1 MQVPLLND
9 RDIEFLLFRVFDTT
23 EVLNRERYNEHT
35 LETIRMTLQTAKSVA
50 EKYFFN
56 HYAKGDA
63 QEPVFDGN
71 TVTTVPET
79 KQAWSAFA
87 DAGFFAATCDFAEG
101 GMQLPYIVMRAA
113 NAYFYAANPGTAGYC
128 LLCIA
133 AADLLETFG
142 TDEQKDRYLA
152 HMRSGRFT
160 GTMALTEPAQGS
172 ALQDIS
178 TRARPADDGTYRLF
192 GQKMY
197 ISGGDHDLTENII
210 HMVLAKTVC
219 PDTGKEGISLFICP
233 KVQVNPDGTLGERND
248 VALAGLLHKMGFRNA
263 TSTVLNF
270 GEQAGA
276 VGYLLGDLNKGLAH
290 MFQMMNDARIAVG
303 LFATALGYQGYN
315 YSLLYAKQ
323 RKQGRTSRLAKQQD
337 RGAQVEIIEHADV
350 RRMLLTQKAYAEA
363 SLAMTFYASVL
374 FEDSRSAP
382 AVADREAAAALLDLV
397 TPVIKSWPSKY
408 CLAAND
414 LAIQVLGGAG
424 YTRDH
429 LVEQYY
435 RDNRLNPIHE
445 GTEGIQ
451 AIDLLGRKVGAEGGA
466 VFRRL
471 IETIEADLRRGLGD
485 GHATVAEISAEL
497 QRAVT
502 ALAHVTDT
510 LQPEI
515 ARERAAGLAN
525 ATVYLD
531 LFGRVFAAWMWL
543 KQALAAAAC
552 LRDDDL
558 SPAEADFYQ
567 GKLQAARF
575 FAHWELPKYQHEA
588 EILLQRYDEPLNMP
602 AAWF

>member
-1 MQVPLLND
+1 
-9 RDIEFLLFRVFDTT
+9 
-23 EVLNRERYNEHT
+23 
-35 LETIRMTLQTAKSVA
+35 MTLQTARSVA
-50 EKYFFN
+50 EKYFLN

-63 QEPVFDGN
+63 QEPVFDGE
-71 TVTTVPET
+71 TVTTVAET
-79 KQAWSAFA
+79 KLAWSAFA
-87 DAGFFAATCDFAEG
+87 DAGFFAATCDFADG

-142 TDEQKDRYLA
+142 TAEQKNTYLA

-172 ALQDIS
+172 SLQDIA
-178 TRARPADDGTYRLF
+178 TRAKPSADGTYRLF

-219 PDTGKEGISLFICP
+219 PATGKEGISLFICP
-233 KVQVNPDGTLGERND
+233 KVQVNADGTLGARND

-270 GEQAGA
+270 GEKDGA
-276 VGYLLGDLNKGLAH
+276 VGYLLGDLNKGLVH

-315 YSLLYAKQ
+315 YSLLYARQ
-323 RKQGRTSRLAKQQD
+323 RKQGRTVRPVKQQD

-374 FEDSRSAP
+374 FEDSRSANS
-382 AVADREAAAALLDLV
+382 VTDRETAGALLDLV

-451 AIDLLGRKVGAEGGA
+451 AIDLLGRKVGSDDGA

-471 IETIEADLRRGLGD
+471 IVVIEANLELGAQD
-485 GHATVAEISAEL
+485 EHATVAEVTAEL
-497 QRAVT
+497 RHGVT
-502 ALAHVTDT
+502 ALSRVTET
-510 LQPEI
+510 LLPEI
-515 ARERAAGLAN
+515 RRDRTAALAN
-525 ATVYLD
+525 AAVYLD

-543 KQALAAAAC
+543 KQALAAAEC
-552 LRDDDL
+552 LRTA
-558 SPAEADFYQ
+558 SIAPAEADFYQ

-575 FAHWELPKYQHEA
+575 FARWELPKYQHEA
-588 EILLQRYDEPLNMP
+588 QILLQGYDEPLKMP
-602 AAWF
+602 AEWF

>member
-1 MQVPLLND
+1 MHVALLND
-9 RDIEFLLFRVFDTT
+9 RDIEFLLFKVFDTND
-23 EVLNRERYNEHT
+23 VLNRERYSEHT
-35 LETIRMTLQTAKSVA
+35 LETISMTLQTAKSVA
-50 EKYFFN
+50 EKYFLN

-63 QEPVFDGN
+63 QEPVFDGK
-71 TVTTVPET
+71 TVTTVAET

-87 DAGFFAATCDFAEG
+87 EAGFFAATCDFEDG

-142 TDEQKDRYLA
+142 SAEQKNTYLA

-178 TRARPADDGTYRLF
+178 TRAKPAGDGSYRLF

-233 KVQVNPDGTLGERND
+233 KVHVNADGTLGERND

-270 GEQAGA
+270 GEKDGA
-276 VGYLLGDLNKGLAH
+276 VGYLLGDLNRGLAH

-315 YSLLYAKQ
+315 YSLLYAQQ
-323 RKQGRTSRLAKQQD
+323 RKQGRTSRPAKQQD

-350 RRMLLTQKAYAEA
+350 RRMLLTQKAFAEA

-382 AVADREAAAALLDLV
+382 STVAREEAAALLDLV
-397 TPVIKSWPSKY
+397 TPIIKSWPSKY

-451 AIDLLGRKVGAEGGA
+451 AIDLLGRKVGAEDGA
-466 VFRRL
+466 AFQRL
-471 IETIEADLRRGLGD
+471 IAVIEADLQRG
-485 GHATVAEISAEL
+485 
-497 QRAVT
+497 
-502 ALAHVTDT
+502 
-510 LQPEI
+510 
-515 ARERAAGLAN
+515 
-525 ATVYLD
+525 
-531 LFGRVFAAWMWL
+531 
-543 KQALAAAAC
+543 
-552 LRDDDL
+552 
-558 SPAEADFYQ
+558 
-567 GKLQAARF
+567 
-575 FAHWELPKYQHEA
+575 
-588 EILLQRYDEPLNMP
+588 
-602 AAWF
+602 

>member
-1 MQVPLLND
+1 MHVALLND
-9 RDIEFLLFRVFDTT
+9 RDIEFLLFKVFDTND
-23 EVLNRERYNEHT
+23 VLHRERYSEHT
-35 LETIRMTLQTAKSVA
+35 LETINMTLQTAKSVA
-50 EKYFFN
+50 EKYFLN

-63 QEPVFDGN
+63 QEPVFDGK
-71 TVTTVPET
+71 TVTTVEET

-87 DAGFFAATCDFAEG
+87 EAGFFAATCDFEDG

-142 TDEQKDRYLA
+142 SAEQKNTYLA

-178 TRARPADDGTYRLF
+178 TRAKPAGDGSYRLF

-219 PDTGKEGISLFICP
+219 PDTGKEGISLLICP
-233 KVQVNPDGTLGERND
+233 KVHVNADGTLGERND

-270 GEQAGA
+270 GEKDGA
-276 VGYLLGDLNKGLAH
+276 VGYLLGELNRGLAH

-315 YSLLYAKQ
+315 YSLLYAQQ
-323 RKQGRTSRLAKQQD
+323 RKQGRTSRPAKQQD

-382 AVADREAAAALLDLV
+382 STVAREEAAALLDLV
-397 TPVIKSWPSKY
+397 TPIIKSWPSKY

-451 AIDLLGRKVGAEGGA
+451 AIDLLGRKVGAEDGA
-466 VFRRL
+466 AFQRL
-471 IETIEADLRRGLGD
+471 IAVIEADLQRGEQD
-485 GHATVAEISAEL
+485 AHATVVEVTAAL
-497 QRAVT
+497 QQGVT
-502 ALAHVTDT
+502 ALVQVTEA
-510 LQPEI
+510 LLPEI
-515 ARERAAGLAN
+515 GRDRTAALAN

-531 LFGRVFAAWMWL
+531 MFGRVFAAWMWL
-543 KQALAAAAC
+543 KQALAAAEC
-552 LRDDDL
+552 LRTEGTAA
-558 SPAEADFYQ
+558 AEADFCQ

-575 FAHWELPKYQHEA
+575 FARWELPKYQHEA
-588 EILLQRYDEPLNMP
+588 QILLQRYDEPLSMP
-602 AAWF
+602 AEWF

>member
-1 MQVPLLND
+1 MQVPLLNE
-9 RDIEFLLFRVFDTT
+9 RDIEFLLFQVFDTS
-23 EVLNRERYNEHT
+23 EVLTRERYREHT
-35 LETIRMTLQTAKSVA
+35 RETVSMTLQTARNVA

-63 QEPVFDGN
+63 QEPVFDG
-71 TVTTVPET
+71 TMVTTVAET
-79 KQAWSAFA
+79 RQAWSAFA
-87 DAGFFAATCDFAEG
+87 DAGFFAATCDFEEG

-113 NAYFYAANPGTAGYC
+113 NAYFYAANPATAGYC

-142 TDEQKDRYLA
+142 SEAQKAAYLP
-152 HMRSGRFT
+152 HMRCGRFT

-172 ALQDIS
+172 SLQDIT
-178 TRARPADDGTYRLF
+178 TRAKPAGDGSYRLF

-210 HMVLAKTVC
+210 HMVLAKTLC
-219 PDTGKEGISLFICP
+219 PETGREGISLFICP
-233 KVQVNPDGTLGERND
+233 KVLVNADGSLGERND

-270 GEQAGA
+270 GEKDGA
-276 VGYLLGDLNKGLAH
+276 VAYLLGDLNRGLAH

-323 RKQGRTSRLAKQQD
+323 RKQGRTARPAKAQA

-350 RRMLLTQKAYAEA
+350 RRMLLAQKAYAEA

-374 FEDSRSAP
+374 FEDSRSART
-382 AVADREAAAALLDLV
+382 AADREAAGSLLDLV

-466 VFRRL
+466 VFARL
-471 IETIEADLRRGLGD
+471 MAVIKADLERGAQDADAVVG
-485 GHATVAEISAEL
+485 E
-497 QRAVT
+497 VT
-502 ALAHVTDT
+502 AALQGAVAALTHVTEALLPD
-510 LQPEI
+510 I
-515 ARERAAGLAN
+515 ARDRTAALAN
-525 ATVYLD
+525 AAVYLD

-543 KQALAAAAC
+543 KQALAAAGS
-552 LRDDDL
+552 LRSSAL
-558 SPAEADFYQ
+558 ATEEEHFYR

-575 FAHWELPKYQHEA
+575 FARWELPKYQHEA
-588 EILLQRYDEPLNMP
+588 QILLQQYDEALSMP
-602 AAWF
+602 AEWF

>member
-9 RDIEFLLFRVFDTT
+9 RDIEFLLFKVFDTT
-23 EVLNRERYNEHT
+23 EVLNRERYSEHT
-35 LETIRMTLQTAKSVA
+35 LETISMTLQTAKSVA
-50 EKYFFN
+50 EKYFLN

-63 QEPVFDGN
+63 QEPVFDGK
-71 TVTTVPET
+71 TVTTVAET
-79 KQAWSAFA
+79 KQAWAAFA
-87 DAGFFAATCDFAEG
+87 DAGFFAATCDFDDG

-142 TDEQKDRYLA
+142 SAAQKNTYLA

-178 TRARPADDGTYRLF
+178 TRAKPAGDGTYRLF

-233 KVQVNPDGTLGERND
+233 KVQVNADGTLGERND

-270 GEQAGA
+270 GEKDGA

-323 RKQGRTSRLAKQQD
+323 RKQGRTSRPAKQQD
-337 RGAQVEIIEHADV
+337 RGEQVEIIEHADV
-350 RRMLLTQKAYAEA
+350 RRMLLSQKAYAEA

-382 AVADREAAAALLDLV
+382 SAVVREEAGTLLDLV
-397 TPVIKSWPSKY
+397 TPIIKSWPSKY

-451 AIDLLGRKVGAEGGA
+451 GIDLLGRKVGAENGEVFQRLMA
-466 VFRRL
+466 V
-471 IETIEADLRRGLGD
+471 IESDVKRGLQD
-485 GHATVAEISAEL
+485 ADTTVAEVSAALRQGVATLVE
-497 QRAVT
+497 VT
-502 ALAHVTDT
+502 ESLLGDLGRDRTAT
-510 LQPEI
+510 
-515 ARERAAGLAN
+515 LAN

-552 LRDDDL
+552 LRADDL

-575 FAHWELPKYQHEA
+575 FAHWELPKYRHEA

>member
-1 MQVPLLND
+1 MQVPLLNE
-9 RDIEFLLFRVFDTT
+9 RDIEFLLFQVFDTA
-23 EVLNRERYNEHT
+23 EVLTRERYREHT
-35 LETIRMTLQTAKSVA
+35 RETINMTLQTARNVA

-63 QEPVFDGN
+63 QEPVFDGK
-71 TVTTVPET
+71 TVTTVAET
-79 KQAWSAFA
+79 RQAWSAFA
-87 DAGFFAATCDFAEG
+87 DAGFFAATCDFEEG

-142 TDEQKDRYLA
+142 SDAQKAAYLA
-152 HMRSGRFT
+152 HMRCGRFT

-172 ALQDIS
+172 SLQDIT
-178 TRARPADDGTYRLF
+178 TRAKPAGDGSYRLF

-219 PDTGKEGISLFICP
+219 PETGREGISLFICP
-233 KVQVNPDGTLGERND
+233 KVLVNADGSLGERND

-270 GEQAGA
+270 GEKDGA
-276 VGYLLGDLNKGLAH
+276 VAYLLGDLNRGLAH

-323 RKQGRTSRLAKQQD
+323 RKQGRTARPAKVQP

-350 RRMLLTQKAYAEA
+350 RRMLLAQKAYAEA

-374 FEDSRSAP
+374 FEDSRSART
-382 AVADREAAAALLDLV
+382 AADREAAESLLDLV

-435 RDNRLNPIHE
+435 RDNRLNRIHE

-466 VFRRL
+466 VFNRL
-471 IETIEADLRRGLGD
+471 MVAIRADLEVGAQDADPVVG
-485 GHATVAEISAEL
+485 E
-497 QRAVT
+497 VT
-502 ALAHVTDT
+502 AT
-510 LQPEI
+510 LQDAVAALTRVTEALLPEI
-515 ARERAAGLAN
+515 VRDRTAALAN
-525 ATVYLD
+525 AAVYLD
-531 LFGRVFAAWMWL
+531 FFGRVFAAWMWL
-543 KQALAAAAC
+543 KQALAAADS
-552 LRDDDL
+552 LRSGAL
-558 SPAEADFYQ
+558 ATEEEHFYR

-575 FAHWELPKYQHEA
+575 FARWELPKYQHETQ
-588 EILLQRYDEPLNMP
+588 ILLQQYDEALSMP
-602 AAWF
+602 AEWF

>member
-9 RDIEFLLFRVFDTT
+9 RDIEFLLFKVFDTAD
-23 EVLNRERYNEHT
+23 VLCRERYSEHT
-35 LETIRMTLQTAKSVA
+35 HETISMTLQTARNVA
-50 EKYFFN
+50 EKYFLN

-63 QEPVFDGN
+63 QEPVFDGQK
-71 TVTTVPET
+71 VTTIPET
-79 KQAWSAFA
+79 KAAWEAFA
-87 DAGFFAATCDFAEG
+87 EAGFFSATCDFGEG

-133 AADLLETFG
+133 SADLLETFG
-142 TDEQKDRYLA
+142 TAAQKSRYLP

-172 ALQDIS
+172 SLRDIS
-178 TRARPADDGTYRLF
+178 TKAKPFGDGTYRLF

-210 HMVLAKTVC
+210 HMVLAKTEC
-219 PDTGKEGISLFICP
+219 PETGKQGISLFICP
-233 KVQVNPDGTLGERND
+233 KVQVNDDGTLGARND

-270 GEQAGA
+270 GEQDGA
-276 VGYLLGDLNKGLAH
+276 VAYLLGELNQGLSH

-303 LFATALGYQGYN
+303 LFATASGYQGYN
-315 YSLLYAKQ
+315 YSLQYAKQ
-323 RKQGRTSRLAKQQD
+323 RRQGRNSGASKQP
-337 RGAQVEIIEHADV
+337 GGGTQVEIIEHADV
-350 RRMLLTQKAYAEA
+350 RRMLLTQKAYVEA

-374 FEDSRSAP
+374 FEDSQSAESS
-382 AVADREAAAALLDLV
+382 AEREAAAALLDLV

-451 AIDLLGRKVGAEGGA
+451 AIDLLGRKVGTDSGA
-466 VFRRL
+466 VFARL
-471 IETIEADLRRGLGD
+471 LSAMGADIQRGLAGS
-485 GHATVAEISAEL
+485 ATAAIAASLQEAANEL
-497 QRAVT
+497 RVVTEHLLEDMGRDREAV
-502 ALAHVTDT
+502 
-510 LQPEI
+510 
-515 ARERAAGLAN
+515 LAN
-525 ATVYLD
+525 ASVYLD
-531 LFGRVFAAWMWL
+531 FFGRIFAAWMWL
-543 KQALAAAAC
+543 KQALSAAAC
-552 LRDDDL
+552 LND
-558 SPAEADFYQ
+558 SGTTQEHEEFYR
-567 GKLQAARF
+567 GKLHAAMFYAR
-575 FAHWELPKYQHEA
+575 WELPKFKREA
-588 EILLQRYDEPLNMP
+588 ELLTGRYDEPLAMNVE
-602 AAWF
+602 WF